1 MKKVI
6 VILAIVCSAF
16 VAQAQTKV
24 AHINRTE
31 LIQSMPEF
39 STIKDK
45 LAAETSEWQSLIK
58 EKEDEIRAKYEK
70 YKVQEAT
77 LSPEMLEI
85 KAAELE
91 KLQDEY
97 QKLQQQ
103 GTQALQNSENAMIA
117 PLVKKVDETI
127 GVVAKE
133 KGYDYVMDS
142 SEGSGIIYKNA
153 ANDLMT
159 AVKAKLS
166 LN

>member
-16 VAQAQTKV
+16 AVQAQTKV

-39 STIKDK
+39 TAIKDK
-45 LAAETSEWQSLIK
+45 LAAETNEWQSLIK
-58 EKEDEIRAKYEK
+58 EKEDDIRAKYEK
-70 YKVQEAT
+70 YKEQEAK

-97 QKLQQQ
+97 QQLQQQ
-103 GTQALQNSENAMIA
+103 GTQALQTSENKMIA

-127 GVVAKE
+127 GIVAKE

-153 ANDLMT
+153 SNDLMT

>member
-6 VILAIVCSAF
+6 VILTVVCSAF
-16 VAQAQTKV
+16 AAQAQTKV

-39 STIKDK
+39 ATIRDSIT
-45 LAAETSEWQSLIK
+45 AESNEWQSMLD
-58 EKEDEIRAKYEK
+58 EKKAEIYTKYEK
-70 YKVQEAT
+70 YKEQEAKM
-77 LSPEMLEI
+77 SPQMLEI
-85 KAAELE
+85 KAAELD
-91 KLQDEY
+91 KLQEEL
-97 QKLQQQ
+97 QTLQQQ
-103 GTQALQNSENAMIA
+103 GTQALQTSENNLIA
-117 PLVKKVDETI
+117 PLVKRVDETI
-127 GVVAKE
+127 GAVAKE

-166 LN
+166 LK